1 MKGKESPLCTPIAA
15 LAVLLAACASTP
27 PAPTP
32 AVKAELAPTGTLPY
46 YRPAMFGM
54 GIGELLV
61 VLVIV
66 LVVFGAGRLP
76 EVMGSLGKGVQAFKK
91 GVREPPEIDVTPE
104 KPEPDAKAKP

>member
-1 MKGKESPLCTPIAA
+1 MIA
-15 LAVLLAACASTP
+15 
-27 PAPTP
+27 
-32 AVKAELAPTGTLPY
+32 
-46 YRPAMFGM
+46 AMFGL

-91 GVREPPEIDVTPE
+91 GLKEPPEIDVTPDE
-104 KPEPDAKAKP
+104 RRRRRRKPKDVVA